1 MYALSTEV
9 TALPEFT
16 NVIVVLRMILKM
28 IAIAITA
35 QTIFALFVFSLFFS
49 FAVFAQNRVGFF
61 SAVSSS
67 DDESTINLTEDL
79 YFSKASLLS
88 EVNIIDHRN
97 KNFSYSELSLYN
109 DLNYAFFPEIQ
120 EDGDGWLCTFH
131 AINLKTKKEYNSQKH
146 YDSYYKILMDA
157 KNELESFF
165 ISMKSS
171 DSLQKNSQ
179 GGNVQL
185 ASTINL
191 DMLSGTWKGE
201 PYIDKI
207 VILRGGRGFVI
218 FKNGAS
224 MNISVVVAN
233 GKLTATQLGSS
244 NVSYYP
250 DVEQSLVLALNEKT
264 QPIVWNFEIK
274 SASILEGTKNTL
286 QENGQS
292 AVFTTIPVTWT
303 KL

>member
-1 MYALSTEV
+1 M
-9 TALPEFT
+9 
-16 NVIVVLRMILKM
+16 KK
-28 IAIAITA
+28 
-35 QTIFALFVFSLFFS
+35 IFALFVFSLFFS